1 MSLPD
6 VATLASYGGPKIN
19 DEPVEDYLTDEDA
32 NDRNNNYADTAAM
45 THTACRAWV
54 CFLGHATTPTD
65 PTTNVH
71 DSQWNNGNVA
81 NTKPVVAKGGT
92 GIYTITYP
100 ASNVDE
106 LGVTK
111 TLNLRRAWAN
121 VEGTTPYFVQAQ
133 ITSPNVITVRVFN
146 AAGTAND
153 AAGVT
158 LVAYAV

>member
-6 VATLASYGGPKIN
+6 VATLATYGGPKIN
-19 DEPVEDYLTDEDA
+19 DAPVEDYLTDEDA
-32 NDRNNNYADTAAM
+32 NDRNNNFADTAAM

-54 CFLGHATTPTD
+54 SFVGHATTPTD
-65 PTTNVH
+65 PATNVH
-71 DSQWNNGNVA
+71 DSQWNNGNPV

-100 ASNVDE
+100 STCTDE
-106 LGVTK
+106 LNVVK
-111 TLNLRRAWAN
+111 TLNFKRAWAN
-121 VEGTTPYFVQAQ
+121 VEGATPYFVQAQ
-133 ITSPNVITVRVFN
+133 ATSPNVITVRVFN

-158 LVAYAV
+158 FVVYVV